1 MGNRLL
7 KIDSPHSLEKALA
20 ALHSAF
26 AGGGGFY
33 VSIFWADD
41 DRVRSLAQNR
51 TYWQTLTT
59 ISQHTGIS
67 KDTLHTDFKRR
78 FLAKILARDDKAFR
92 ACFDSIKAT
101 KAHLSDA
108 EYECLAMGVAGL
120 VSTTKA
126 SVAQMDEYLTD
137 IKHWYLNT
145 FDRTLNERL

>member
-51 TYWQTLTT
+51 TYWQTLTA

-101 KAHLSDA
+101 KAYLSDS
-108 EYECLAMGVAGL
+108 EYQQLAMGVAGL
-120 VSTTKA
+120 ISTTKA
-126 SVAQMDEYLTD
+126 NVKQMGEYLAD
-137 IKHWYLNT
+137 IEAWYYDN
-145 FDRTLNERL
+145 FDDTLGGQ